1 MKTFLLH
8 WRGDKTEP
16 AESIDIADAFRK
28 AGYGRGAINALDY
41 FEEVKQDATGSRL

>member
-28 AGYGRGAINALDY
+28 PDTVRGAS
-41 FEEVKQDATGSRL
+41 TPSTTSRK